1 MIKGRIGL
9 VFMVLTFILAVVTGC
24 TTPTPTPTPS
34 PTPTSTPTPTATPR
48 PSPTPTAT
56 PTPQAR
62 FPLTITDSLGR
73 QVSIDRPPQRI
84 IAFDSAA
91 VETLYALGAGN
102 LVVGTHTFVD
112 YPPQVAS
119 VPRVGDAFNVNLE
132 RVAELQPDLFYTFFQ
147 SSIPELEALGIKV
160 LYLESPQTLEETFQR
175 IEMWGNIVGRVAEA
189 QELVKGMRDRLGQLQ
204 QRLSQVQQGPRVFH
218 DVGDRWTP
226 GPNTFQGQLYTILK
240 AQNIA
245 SDVQGWAQLSA
256 EVVVE
261 RDPQVIIAAYPGGPE
276 AVQGNP
282 AFSETSAV
290 REGRVHTI
298 DPDLVDIPGP
308 RIVQGLEELARLLY
322 PELFTSA
329 RVMAG
334 AGVP

>member
-1 MIKGRIGL
+1 MITGRIGL
-9 VFMVLTFILAVVTGC
+9 VSMVLAFILAVVTGC

-34 PTPTSTPTPTATPR
+34 PTSTSTPTPTATPR
-48 PSPTPTAT
+48 PSPT

-73 QVSIDRPPQRI
+73 QVTIDRPPQRI
-84 IAFDSAA
+84 VAFDSAG
-91 VETLYALGAGN
+91 VETLYAIGAGD
-102 LVVGTHTFVD
+102 LLVGTHTFVD

-160 LYLESPQTLEETFQR
+160 LYLESPQSLEETFQR
-175 IEMWGNIVGRVAEA
+175 MEMWGSIVGRVAEA
-189 QELVKGMRDRLGQLQ
+189 QELVEGLRDRLGQLQ
-204 QRLSQVQQGPRVFH
+204 RRLSQVQQGPRVFH

-226 GPNTFQGQLYTILK
+226 GPDTFQGQLYTILK

-261 RDPQVIIAAYPGGPE
+261 RDPQVIIAPYPGGPE
-276 AVQGNP
+276 AVRGNP
-282 AFSETSAV
+282 AFSGTSAV
-290 REGRVHTI
+290 KAGRVHTI

-329 RVMAG
+329 RVLAG
-334 AGVP
+334 ARVP